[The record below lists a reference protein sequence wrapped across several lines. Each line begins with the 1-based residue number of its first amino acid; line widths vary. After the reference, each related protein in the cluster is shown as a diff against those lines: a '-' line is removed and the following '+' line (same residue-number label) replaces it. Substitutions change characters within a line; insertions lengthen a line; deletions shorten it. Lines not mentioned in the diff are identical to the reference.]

1 MRKNQ
6 KLGLVAVA
14 FLAAGFG
21 SWYLVNSGKSQAIAA
36 PGLELNKSAQ
46 ERRSKQLE
54 LANMPAPAGPSKVEK
69 ALKGRWDHLGEDI
82 LTTPAVEADGTVV
95 FFDKELVV
103 GVNGAGEPIYAQGAH
118 RLFKM
123 NGPTMKTVTREP
135 MKMTKQNVEIG
146 NSFYMKAI
154 KDGGMLDRDNRP
166 AGTKTPAGQ

>member
-21 SWYLVNSGKSQAIAA
+21 SWYLVNSGQSQANASA
-36 PGLELNKSAQ
+36 SLELNKSMQ
-46 ERRSKQLE
+46 ERLNKQRE
-54 LANMPAPAGPSKVEK
+54 LANLPTPAGPSKVEK

-95 FFDKELVV
+95 YFDKELVV

-123 NGPTMKTVTREP
+123 NGPTMKSFPREP
-135 MKMTKQNVEIG
+135 TLVTKQNVEIG
-146 NSFYMKAI
+146 NSFYMKAL
-154 KDGGMLDRDNRP
+154 KEGGMLDRDNRP
-166 AGTKTPAGQ
+166 TGTKSPAGQ